1 MHFPALDRIVEI
13 PVKYF
18 SPAVH
23 WISIWGRDS
32 VILSS
37 VDMRYL
43 MKAGSSKYLDLDLL
57 AMFWGGVAAADGS
70 KVHCQRVSRLYR
82 LALQGAWRPARWTL
96 SYNMAFNKV
105 TPPHTIN
112 HCTTETLRDD
122 QFHSFNFTQQHFD
135 NNKENQTFY
144 HVFEMQGWMIFH
156 HFWCRISCTYFTIFN
171 HFPFNLFGQETKRPL
186 MQQGLMFS

>member
-1 MHFPALDRIVEI
+1 MFLLLAVLLLTLRKSWRVVKCHDAPLKTGVDAFSCTALDWIVEI

-57 AMFWGGVAAADGS
+57 AMF
-70 KVHCQRVSRLYR
+70 
-82 LALQGAWRPARWTL
+82 
-96 SYNMAFNKV
+96 
-105 TPPHTIN
+105 
-112 HCTTETLRDD
+112 
-122 QFHSFNFTQQHFD
+122 
-135 NNKENQTFY
+135 
-144 HVFEMQGWMIFH
+144 
-156 HFWCRISCTYFTIFN
+156 
-171 HFPFNLFGQETKRPL
+171 
-186 MQQGLMFS
+186 